1 MSDESEKPFEATPRR
16 IARAHREGNAARSSE
31 LSANLAFAASAVAAA
46 TMMPTVAGLAAV
58 AVRGSFGAPA
68 VRESAAVIGAALI
81 PVAAAALGGL
91 AANVAQS
98 GGIVAIAVAP
108 KLERLNPLDGFK
120 RILSRETL
128 AHSIRAGC
136 AFLCAAA
143 AMAPFLAWSFSAS
156 VQAARLQEVA
166 SAAWTACRGIAFAAV
181 SVGFAFAVAEYA
193 SARRVWLRKLRMSF
207 EERRRETKE
216 EEGDAASRGRRRALH
231 RAFLR
236 SGMRRLRDAAFV
248 VANPTH
254 VAVALEYR
262 PPDVPVPRALVC
274 AADAQAAAV
283 RAFAAER
290 GVPIV
295 ENVWL
300 ARALYRDCRAGEP
313 IPHAHY
319 IAVAEVVTALVRRRE
334 LAR

>member
-31 LSANLAFAASAVAAA
+31 LSANLAFAAGAAAA
-46 TMMPTVAGLAAV
+46 TAMMPTIAGLAAV
-58 AVRGSFGAPA
+58 AVRSSFGAPG
-68 VRESAAVIGAALI
+68 VPESASILGAALI

-91 AANVAQS
+91 AANIAQS
-98 GGIVAIAVAP
+98 GGIAAIAVTP
-108 KLERLNPLDGFK
+108 KLERLNPLEGVK

-128 AHSIRAGC
+128 AHSMRAGC
-136 AFLCAAA
+136 AFLCATA
-143 AMAPFLAWSFSAS
+143 AMAPFLAWSLSAS
-156 VQAARLQEVA
+156 IQASRLQDVA
-166 SAAWTACRGIAFAAV
+166 SAAWTACRGAAFAAV
-181 SVGFAFAVAEYA
+181 SVGFAFALAEYA

-216 EEGDAASRGRRRALH
+216 EEGDAVARGRRRALH

-248 VANPTH
+248 VVNPTH

-262 PPDVPVPRALVC
+262 PPDVPVPRALLC

-283 RAFAAER
+283 RAIAAER
-290 GVPIV
+290 GIPIV
-295 ENVWL
+295 ENAWL
-300 ARALYRDCRAGEP
+300 ARALYRDCRAGEA

-319 IAVAEVVTALVRRRE
+319 LAVAEVVTALVRRRE